1 MRQNDRIKM
10 KKKDRIIKKYLAV
23 LTVVLCAFALFAGV
37 SESANRTSQ
46 LTRGVSDSVYTEKQI
61 LESVAKEAK
70 NGREFLNA
78 IDEKMTEMILGKI
91 KKKILFLRAV
101 KLFTAPFLWR
111 FSNNIILF

>member
-1 MRQNDRIKM
+1 M

-23 LTVVLCAFALFAGV
+23 LTVVCAFALFAGV

-78 IDEKMTEMILGKI
+78 IDEKITEMIFG
-91 KKKILFLRAV
+91 
-101 KLFTAPFLWR
+101 
-111 FSNNIILF
+111 

>member
-46 LTRGVSDSVYTEKQI
+46 LTRGVSDSVYTE
-61 LESVAKEAK
+61 S
-70 NGREFLNA
+70 RYW
-78 IDEKMTEMILGKI
+78 
-91 KKKILFLRAV
+91 RASR
-101 KLFTAPFLWR
+101 KRRKTAENF
-111 FSNNIILF
+111 

>member
-1 MRQNDRIKM
+1 MSEALNKRKEHCAVYGGDPLRQNGRINKM

-78 IDEKMTEMILGKI
+78 IDEKITE
-91 KKKILFLRAV
+91 
-101 KLFTAPFLWR
+101 
-111 FSNNIILF
+111 IISG

>member
-1 MRQNDRIKM
+1 MRQNGRIKM

-37 SESANRTSQ
+37 SANRTSQ

-78 IDEKMTEMILGKI
+78 IDEKITEMIFG
-91 KKKILFLRAV
+91 
-101 KLFTAPFLWR
+101 
-111 FSNNIILF
+111 

>member
-1 MRQNDRIKM
+1 MRQNGRIKM

-78 IDEKMTEMILGKI
+78 IDEKITEMIFGRI
-91 KKKILFLRAV
+91 QKKDTFFEGCKAFYSSFFMA
-101 KLFTAPFLWR
+101 F
-111 FSNNIILF
+111 

>member
-1 MRQNDRIKM
+1 M

-46 LTRGVSDSVYTEKQI
+46 LTRGVSDSVYTE
-61 LESVAKEAK
+61 SVAKEAK

-78 IDEKMTEMILGKI
+78 IDEKITEMIFG
-91 KKKILFLRAV
+91 
-101 KLFTAPFLWR
+101 
-111 FSNNIILF
+111 

>member
-1 MRQNDRIKM
+1 MEETKEIQGLAPDDPLRQNGRIKM

-78 IDEKMTEMILGKI
+78 IDEKITELIFG
-91 KKKILFLRAV
+91 
-101 KLFTAPFLWR
+101 
-111 FSNNIILF
+111 

>member
-1 MRQNDRIKM
+1 M

-23 LTVVLCAFALFAGV
+23 LTVVLCAFAL

-78 IDEKMTEMILGKI
+78 IDEKITEMIFG
-91 KKKILFLRAV
+91 
-101 KLFTAPFLWR
+101 
-111 FSNNIILF
+111 

>member
-78 IDEKMTEMILGKI
+78 IDEKITEMIFGLIQKKDTFFEGCKI
-91 KKKILFLRAV
+91 FYSSFFMA
-101 KLFTAPFLWR
+101 F
-111 FSNNIILF
+111 